1 MKNTKTIVAAALSV
15 ATVLTTTIS
24 VMALGSDTTDE
35 DPRPS
40 KTQPA
45 VKVVEKEV
53 KLILNR
59 TKLKGTEG
67 KKVTLKSSTNSDE
80 KVTYR
85 STNKKVAT
93 VSKKGVVK
101 LVSEGSAKIVAE
113 TDGVKA
119 VCKVNVDPVPG
130 NSIKD
135 STMADIASEI
145 GCQTDYAYGESTIM
159 CSAYSFAYAYYQVT
173 GTAITPGRVWCGG
186 CTWTGGSYLHCGSA
200 ENMLSTIKEQLDQN
214 RACVGLLSM
223 GSSAT
228 HYVTFYGYTGDGTTL
243 SDFKIL
249 DPWEGNLTTGDG
261 YGYSYDGCDV
271 VVIN

>member
-113 TDGVKA
+113 TDG
-119 VCKVNVDPVPG
+119 
-130 NSIKD
+130 IKD

-173 GTAITPGRVWCGG
+173 GTAITPGSVWCGG

-249 DPWEGNLTTGDG
+249 DPWEGNLTTGAG